1 MAMDETLFARLDADE
16 RNKLTSRGQPEWMA
30 PMLATLVDEPFS
42 NDDWLFER
50 KFDGIRGLAWCRD
63 GQPTLLSRNRQRL
76 DDTYPE
82 LVDALAAQATGDIIV
97 DGEIVAFR
105 GNQTSFSRLQQ
116 RSGIHDAEAAR
127 ASGVA
132 VYYYL
137 FDLLYAGGCQLTA
150 LPLRT
155 RKRLLKEVVG
165 FTDPLRLTPH
175 RNGAGEAIYREACN
189 RGWEG
194 VIAKQAASA
203 YVGKRSR
210 QWLKFK
216 CVCQSE
222 FVIGGYTDPAGAR
235 TGFGALLLG
244 YYADGD
250 LRYAGRVGTGFDNH
264 LLDELGGELAAME
277 QRRPVFA
284 DSDIARSGVHWV
296 QPKLVAEVGF
306 TEWTDDNR
314 LRHPR
319 FLGLRDDKPA
329 RKVRREGAS

>member
-1 MAMDETLFARLDADE
+1 MDETLFARLDADE
-16 RNKLTSRGQPEWMA
+16 RDKLQPRPPPKWIT
-30 PMLATLVDEPFS
+30 PMLATLVDQPFS

-50 KFDGIRGLAWCRD
+50 KLDGIRCLAWAGN
-63 GQPTLLSRNRQRL
+63 GQPALLSRSRQRL

-82 LVDALAAQATGDIIV
+82 LVEALAVQSAGDLIV

-150 LPLRT
+150 LPLRA
-155 RKRLLKEVVG
+155 RKRLLKEVLG
-165 FTDPLRLTPH
+165 FSDPLRLTPH
-175 RNGAGEAIYREACN
+175 RNGAGEAAYHQACH

-194 VIAKQAASA
+194 VIAKQAVSA
-203 YVGKRSR
+203 YVGRRSR

-222 FVIGGYTDPAGAR
+222 FVIGGYTDPAGSR

-244 YYADGD
+244 YYADDD
-250 LRYAGRVGTGFDNH
+250 LRYAGRVGTGFDH
-264 LLDELGGELAAME
+264 RLLRELGDQLAAIE
-277 QRRPVFA
+277 QRQPAF
-284 DSDIARSGVHWV
+284 DDPGPARSGVHWV
-296 QPKLVAEVGF
+296 QPKLIAEIGF

-319 FLGLRDDKPA
+319 FLGLRHDKPA
-329 RKVRREGAS
+329 RKVVRERAP

>member
-1 MAMDETLFARLDADE
+1 MDETLFARLNTNQRD
-16 RNKLTSRGQPEWMA
+16 KLQARAQPAWIA
-30 PMLATLVDEPFS
+30 PMLATLVDQPFS

-50 KFDGIRGLAWCRD
+50 KLDGIRCLAWCRD

-82 LVDALAAQATGDIIV
+82 LIDALAAQKTGDIIL

-116 RSGIHDAEAAR
+116 RSGIHDAEVAR
-127 ASGVA
+127 ASAVA

-137 FDLLYAGGCQLTA
+137 FDLLYAGGCQLTS
-150 LPLRT
+150 LPLRA
-155 RKRLLKEVVG
+155 RKRLLKEVVK
-165 FTDPLRLTPH
+165 FADPLRLTPH
-175 RNGAGEAIYREACN
+175 RNGAGEAAYHQACH

-194 VIAKQAASA
+194 VIAKQAVSA

-222 FVIGGYTDPAGAR
+222 FVLGGYTDPAGSR

-250 LRYAGRVGTGFDNH
+250 LRYAGRVGTGFDDR
-264 LLDELGGELAAME
+264 LLHDLGAKLATME
-277 QRRPVFA
+277 QRQPPFA
-284 DSDIARSGVHWV
+284 DRGLARSGVHWV
-296 QPKLVAEVGF
+296 QPKLVAEIGF
-306 TEWTDDNR
+306 TEWTDEGR

-319 FLGLRDDKPA
+319 FLGLRHDKPA
-329 RKVRREGAS
+329 RKVRRERA